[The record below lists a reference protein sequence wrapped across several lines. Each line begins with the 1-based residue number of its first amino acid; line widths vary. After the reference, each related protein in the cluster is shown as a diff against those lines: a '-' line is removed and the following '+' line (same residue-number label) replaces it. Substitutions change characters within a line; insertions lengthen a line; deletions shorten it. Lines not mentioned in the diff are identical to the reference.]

1 MEEMKDIN
9 RFELQAI
16 RKYLFLDVSEAAECI
31 GRVSNRAW
39 QHWESGQ
46 RTIPED
52 VKIAMCKLLQERELL
67 IEKLKAADD
76 RECKWCRKFEE
87 YLADNPD
94 ADKSDWRLYQSALA
108 HLFVLDQIRIR

>member
-1 MEEMKDIN
+1 MEEMN

-16 RKYLFLDVSEAAECI
+16 RKYLFLDVSEAAECV
-31 GRVSNRAW
+31 GRVSNRTW

-52 VKIAMCKLLQERELL
+52 VKSAMCKLLQERELL
-67 IEKLKAADD
+67 IKKLTVADD
-76 RECKWCRKFEE
+76 REYKWYRKFEE

-108 HLFVLDQIRIR
+108 HLLVLDQIRIR